1 MDSIKDAQ
9 KDMRTAYFDGF
20 PGILA
25 SGLVWLTSGFMALM
39 VSPKA
44 GMLGL
49 VLGGMLIFPLSVLL
63 CKLFGCS
70 GQHDKANP
78 LAPLAFENT
87 FWMLLSIPIAVAVS
101 FYSEPWFYPAMLLI
115 IAGRYL
121 TFNTLYGTRLYYL
134 LAGLLVLSAWLL
146 VQFKAPVYAG
156 GLLGGAVEIGFA
168 LLMYLRLKNN
178 HS

>member
-1 MDSIKDAQ
+1 MNSIQDAQ
-9 KDMRTAYFDGF
+9 KDMRMAYFNGF
-20 PGILA
+20 PGVLA
-25 SGLVWLTSGFMALM
+25 SGMVWLTSGVMALM

-63 CKLFGCS
+63 CKVFGCS

-87 FWMLLSIPIAVAVS
+87 FWMLLSIPIAIAVF
-101 FYSEPWFYPAMLLI
+101 FYNEPWFYPAMLLI

-121 TFNTLYGTRLYYL
+121 TFNTLYGSRLYYL
-134 LAGLLVLSAWLL
+134 LAGLLVVSAWLL
-146 VQFKAPVYAG
+146 VQLKAPVYAG
-156 GLLGGAVEIGFA
+156 GLLGGVVEIGFS
-168 LLMYLRLKNN
+168 LLIYLRVNN
-178 HS
+178 PHN

>member
-9 KDMRTAYFDGF
+9 KDMRTAYFDSF

-87 FWMLLSIPIAVAVS
+87 FWMLLSIPIAVAVF

-156 GLLGGAVEIGFA
+156 GLLGGAVEISFA

>member
-20 PGILA
+20 PGVLA
-25 SGLVWLTSGFMALM
+25 SGLVWLTSGFMALL
-39 VSPKA
+39 VDPRA

-49 VLGGMLIFPLSVLL
+49 VLGGMLIFPLSMLL
-63 CKLFGCS
+63 CKVFGCR

-87 FWMLLSIPIAVAVS
+87 FWMLLSIPIAIVVF
-101 FYSEPWFYPAMLLI
+101 FYMERWFYPAMLLI

-121 TFNTLYGTRLYYL
+121 TFNTLYGSRLYYL

-146 VQFKAPVYAG
+146 VLLKAPVYAG
-156 GLLGGAVEIGFA
+156 GMVGGAVEIIFA
-168 LLMYLRLKNN
+168 LFIYVRVKNTPN
-178 HS
+178 